1 MIKSSSDIDIDDLNY
16 LDYVRLLWHNK
27 IIILSVSSLFLLLST
42 IYALNIPNKYI
53 STTLLAPVKSENS
66 MVSRMGSLSSLA
78 SLSGV
83 NLSNGNSSATNE
95 ALERIKTYDFFLEH
109 FLKNIKLEDL
119 TAVKTWDEDNNK
131 LIYDNELYDE
141 NLSEWKIK
149 QISLK
154 PTAQEAF
161 IKYNEILTIS
171 QDKDNQFVR
180 LSVEHFSPHIAKQWV
195 DLIVNKIDE
204 SIREYDKKSAELSIS
219 YLNNSSNSTSFQS
232 LKDSIASL
240 LENQMQILMLASS
253 NKSYVFKTLDS
264 ALIPEQKSSPNR
276 VQILVLGTLLGFMMS
291 ISFILLS
298 HFYMEYKKNI
308 THNEGLK

>member
-1 MIKSSSDIDIDDLNY
+1 
-16 LDYVRLLWHNK
+16 
-27 IIILSVSSLFLLLST
+27 
-42 IYALNIPNKYI
+42 
-53 STTLLAPVKSENS
+53 

-141 NLSEWKIK
+141 NLSEWQIK

-180 LSVEHFSPHIAKQWV
+180 LSVEHFSPYIAKQWV

-308 THNEGLK
+308 TNNEGLK